1 MSAREYIAPA
11 PHEADVFL
19 WFDDN
24 DLAPYWAVA
33 NLLSNTVDGG
43 KHELTTA
50 RDGERWT
57 ITLMYAKSGIAPR
70 PEDDVNGDVL
80 YEFDLSAEG
89 PYHKSVHYNI
99 SPRYDDMRGPDGDRL
114 RISWCGGD
122 GVDVHAEGSNI
133 PPRNTP
139 TTCGLAYGSCLPT
152 VESGSIPATS
162 NSPAG
167 TRRSSLTSST
177 CACADTT
184 QPETRLRRW
193 VFPPTGPPA
202 CRR

>member
-1 MSAREYIAPA
+1 MSAREHIAPA

-133 PPRNTP
+133 PLEEYPHYLWVGLRELFADCGKRFNPSYFQQPRGDSKIVT
-139 TTCGLAYGSCLPT
+139 YEQY
-152 VESGSIPATS
+152 V
-162 NSPAG
+162 
-167 TRRSSLTSST
+167 
-177 CACADTT
+177 
-184 QPETRLRRW
+184 RLRRHYAAANS
-193 VFPPTGPPA
+193 PTTMGFSSD
-202 CRR
+202 